1 MPGAGANLAGRIVTI
16 TGAGSGIGG
25 AVALAAATEK
35 ARLVLCDL
43 DSNALAATASD
54 CRVRGATAI
63 ETIAGDASSRA
74 TARALVDSAIM
85 AFGRI
90 DGLVCA
96 GMTRRHAAAENVSEA
111 DWAANLEQGLTGP
124 FRCAQEAGRAMLAQG
139 SGSIVIITS
148 TGGQMAAPGI
158 AAYAAAK
165 AGAAGLVRQ
174 LGVEW
179 AARGVR
185 VNAVAPGVTL
195 APDGRMS
202 FESDL
207 IERMV
212 PTGKPVLADEI
223 AQTCLFLLSD
233 AAPGL
238 TGQELTVDGGAT
250 VGRGFA
256 CYAQR

>member
-1 MPGAGANLAGRIVTI
+1 MAVVAI
-16 TGAGSGIGG
+16 TGAGSGIGY

-43 DSNALAATASD
+43 DANALAATAAE
-54 CRVRGATAI
+54 CRVRGATAVG
-63 ETIAGDASSRA
+63 TLAGDAASRA
-74 TARALVDSAIM
+74 TARALVDAAVA

-96 GMTRRHAAAENVSEA
+96 GMTRRHAAAEIVSED
-111 DWAANLEQGLTGP
+111 DWAENLEQGLTGP

-148 TGGQMAAPGI
+148 TGGQMATPGI

-202 FESDL
+202 FDPEMV
-207 IERMV
+207 ERMV
-212 PTGKPVLADEI
+212 PSGKPVLADEI
-223 AQTCLFLLSD
+223 ARTCLFLLSD

-256 CYAQR
+256 CYPRR

>member
-1 MPGAGANLAGRIVTI
+1 MLGEASDLAGRVIAV
-16 TGAGSGIGG
+16 TGAGSGIGY
-25 AVALAAATEK
+25 AVALAAAAEK

-43 DSNALAATASD
+43 DANALAATAGE
-54 CRVRGATAI
+54 CRARGAGAV
-63 ETIAGDASSRA
+63 ETVAGDAASRA
-74 TARALVDSAIM
+74 TARALVDAANS

-96 GMTRRHAAAENVSEA
+96 GMTRRHAAAESVSED

-148 TGGQMAAPGI
+148 TGGQMATPGI

-202 FESDL
+202 FDPEMV
-207 IERMV
+207 ERMV
-212 PTGKPVLADEI
+212 PSGKPVLADEI
-223 AQTCLFLLSD
+223 ARTCLFLLSD

-256 CYAQR
+256 CYPRR